1 MYKKIL
7 LPLDGS
13 KLAEASVG
21 YAVWLAAKSGAELQL
36 MHVYRGGSTSKSP
49 YLERVIASILRRE
62 LVAGAQVPIKAV
74 VSRGDPA
81 SEILRYT
88 EDNGIDLIAMSTH
101 GHTGLKRWVI
111 GSVADKVIRNS
122 NRPVRLLKSHTGSAS
137 GETGYGNRV
146 LALIDGSDYSEQ
158 VIPHAAYHARLGGG
172 ELILM
177 SVCEPPELVPSAS
190 YHIIPHDYPPT
201 RPVQW
206 EKYVEQETAQRK
218 QACGLYLSK
227 LAERN
232 RENGIR
238 TQVNSPFGKP
248 EDEIIKYLEENPVSF
263 IAMTTRGRSG
273 VSRWIFGSVAEKVL
287 LASSQPVLLINPG

>member
-13 KLAEASVG
+13 KLAEASIG
-21 YAVWLAAKSGAELQL
+21 YGVWLAGKSGAELQL
-36 MHVYRGGSTSKSP
+36 MHVYKRGSRTNSP
-49 YLERVIASILRRE
+49 YLERVIASIRRRE
-62 LVAGAQVPIKAV
+62 LSVGTEIPVKAV

-81 SEILRYT
+81 SEILQYT
-88 EDNGIDLIAMSTH
+88 EENDIDLIAMSTH

-122 NRPVRLLKSHTGSAS
+122 NRPVRLFKSHAGSPS
-137 GETGYGNRV
+137 SETGYGNRV
-146 LALIDGSDYSEQ
+146 LTLIDGSEYSER
-158 VIPHAAYHARLGGG
+158 VIPHAAYHAGLDDG

-177 SVCEPPELVPSAS
+177 SVCEPPELVPAAS
-190 YHIIPHDYPPT
+190 YHIIPHEYPPT

-227 LAERN
+227 LVEQN
-232 RENGIR
+232 KKNGIR
-238 TQVNSPFGKP
+238 TQGSSPFGEP
-248 EDEIIKYLEENPVSF
+248 EDEIIKYLEENPVSL

-273 VSRWIFGSVAEKVL
+273 ISRWIFGSVAEKIL
-287 LASSQPVLLINPG
+287 LASSQPILLINPE